1 MQHVQ
6 EGPNI
11 AQVYGS
17 EIIETTLYIRMEY
30 YAGGDLSKAINLVA
44 TNR

>member
-17 EIIETTLYIRMEY
+17 EMIGTTLYIRMKY
-30 YAGGDLSKAINLVA
+30 YPGGDLSRAISLVA
-44 TNR
+44 ANG